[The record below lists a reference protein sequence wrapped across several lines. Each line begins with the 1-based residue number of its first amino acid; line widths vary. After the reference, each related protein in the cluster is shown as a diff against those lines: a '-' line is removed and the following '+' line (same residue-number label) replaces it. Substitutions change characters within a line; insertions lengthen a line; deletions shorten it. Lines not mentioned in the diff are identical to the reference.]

1 MYPRYGEDGLAGEY
15 LEFQTLRTIKLS
27 NPAFEKKYKFDPTND
42 RYVRKFFN
50 DEVLREMVGSS
61 ELVAEIDKEWEQLCK
76 DRESLRQVFPTGNTK
91 VVLPCNL
98 ERMIWNAKKI
108 FHINE
113 RQATDLNPIKVIQG
127 K

>member
-1 MYPRYGEDGLAGEY
+1 MR
-15 LEFQTLRTIKLS
+15 KL
-27 NPAFEKKYKFDPTND
+27 
-42 RYVRKFFN
+42 FN
-50 DEVLREMVGSS
+50 DDVLRDMVGSS

-91 VVLPCNL
+91 LVLPCNL

-113 RQATDLNPIKVIQG
+113 RQPTDLNPIRVIQG
-127 K
+127 APSSIK